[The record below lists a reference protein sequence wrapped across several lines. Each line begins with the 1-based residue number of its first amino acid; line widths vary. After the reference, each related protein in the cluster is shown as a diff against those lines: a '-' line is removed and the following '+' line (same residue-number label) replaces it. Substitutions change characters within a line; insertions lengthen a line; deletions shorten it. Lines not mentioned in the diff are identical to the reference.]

1 MADVVSRA
9 ARLTA
14 GLLATLLV
22 VSVGASHHADAQPP
36 EVTVDTLLQKLFG
49 TEGRPPYDLTA
60 DFTGVLTVT
69 FKNGRLVV
77 EADGSFHEWR
87 GPDGMK
93 HRKVIIRN
101 LSVPLLLRP
110 FAQPLR
116 RTVAEKIESQAEN
129 PEIFY
134 AHDLFISAELP
145 DRRYVLAG
153 VHRALVDEAIDRYG
167 KPADKTDPD
176 TRRKIAEWLFT
187 APTMREFIVRPGPP
201 YALKATLDENGLL
214 YDLTVYYDWGQV
226 STKVGFVTING
237 RPVWSDLVADTVS
250 NLSGIGQVSG
260 QLSLLFTNHCVNC
273 NRQPRRNS
281 QRTTAGR

>member
-1 MADVVSRA
+1 M
-9 ARLTA
+9 
-14 GLLATLLV
+14 
-22 VSVGASHHADAQPP
+22 
-36 EVTVDTLLQKLFG
+36 QKMFG
-49 TEGRPPYDLTA
+49 TEGKPPYDLTA
-60 DFTGVLTVT
+60 DFTGVLTIT

-87 GPDGMK
+87 SADGIK

-110 FAQPLR
+110 FAQALR
-116 RTVAEKIESQAEN
+116 KTVAERIETQAEN

-134 AHDLFISAELP
+134 AHDLFIATELP
-145 DRRYVLAG
+145 NRRYVVTG

-167 KPADKTDPD
+167 KPDDKTDPE
-176 TRRKIAEWLFT
+176 TRRKIAQWLFT

-201 YALKATLDENGLL
+201 YALQATLDENGLL
-214 YDLTVYYDWGQV
+214 HDLVLYYDWGQV

-237 RPVWSDLVADTVS
+237 RPVWTDLVADTVS
-250 NLSGIGQVSG
+250 NLSGIGEVRG
-260 QLSLLFTNHCVNC
+260 QMSLLFTNHCVNC

-281 QRTTAGR
+281 RRMTAGRWEFGRPICTLCL